1 MKTTTPRLFS
11 ATRHAGNF
19 FLATLFMLLAARDAS
34 AQSTYYWVGRDT
46 SPTFFGAYWSY
57 NNNFSTSSGG
67 GGLGSTIPSLQNYLN
82 FDGAAVGGYTST
94 NDFAAGS
101 GGFQIYFKSG
111 ASAYNLYGN
120 SITFY
125 NFNVSGTP
133 TDPNI
138 QNEGATV
145 QTINFPI
152 VDGNSSGANGILNI
166 NINPG
171 GAGPL
176 VFNGSLSALDAAI
189 ATRAINISNTAAI
202 TFNGVIS
209 DFSSSGKIALTQLA
223 ANTITLAGTNTY
235 SGQTTLASG
244 GTLNINNATALG
256 TGTLALNG
264 NATNDNTSGAAIT
277 LANNNPLTLSGGS
290 LTFLGTSNLNF
301 GTGIVT
307 ISGANRTLTVA
318 SNTLT
323 LGGGVTDAGGAKKLT
338 KAGAGALILNAAAGT
353 WTGGSS
359 VDAGT
364 LTIGTDTTLG
374 TGNVALNGG
383 TLVAGNGAR
392 VLANSA
398 TLIASSTIGG
408 TNNLTVNG
416 GFTNSGGS
424 RTLTVLNTGT
434 TTLAGNIFLSDN
446 DTTTGRALTI
456 TNVGPVIISGSIS
469 NNNAG
474 NTVAASLTYLGT
486 NTLTLSGANNFSGA
500 ATISGGTVIAASTSA
515 FTTTAGVTLSGTV
528 GTSTL
533 DVQTDGSDVAYPV
546 SFGSAAIGSTVASDV
561 KTGSVGINH
570 TLGSLGTG
578 NSTLNIVKGLNVASG
593 NPAITFGT
601 VSLNAGTAGTTILN
615 PTTASLSLGAV
626 SIASGSNPK
635 TLQLDGTNTN
645 NTITGAIANN
655 LNVLTVTKAN
665 TGTWT
670 LSNAGNAYSGN
681 TTVSGGTLNLTGGSG
696 VTNG

>member
-209 DFSSSGKIALTQLA
+209 DFSSSGKIGRQHDH
-223 ANTITLAGTNTY
+223 AG
-235 SGQTTLASG
+235 GHQHLQ
-244 GTLNINNATALG
+244 
-256 TGTLALNG
+256 
-264 NATNDNTSGAAIT
+264 
-277 LANNNPLTLSGGS
+277 
-290 LTFLGTSNLNF
+290 
-301 GTGIVT
+301 
-307 ISGANRTLTVA
+307 RTD
-318 SNTLT
+318 
-323 LGGGVTDAGGAKKLT
+323 DAGFRRHVKHQQRH
-338 KAGAGALILNAAAGT
+338 
-353 WTGGSS
+353 
-359 VDAGT
+359 
-364 LTIGTDTTLG
+364 
-374 TGNVALNGG
+374 
-383 TLVAGNGAR
+383 GAR
-392 VLANSA
+392 HGHAGLERQRDQRQHQR
-398 TLIASSTIGG
+398 GG
-408 TNNLTVNG
+408 
-416 GFTNSGGS
+416 
-424 RTLTVLNTGT
+424 
-434 TTLAGNIFLSDN
+434 DH
-446 DTTTGRALTI
+446 
-456 TNVGPVIISGSIS
+456 
-469 NNNAG
+469 
-474 NTVAASLTYLGT
+474 LG
-486 NTLTLSGANNFSGA
+486 
-500 ATISGGTVIAASTSA
+500 
-515 FTTTAGVTLSGTV
+515 
-528 GTSTL
+528 
-533 DVQTDGSDVAYPV
+533 Q
-546 SFGSAAIGSTVASDV
+546 
-561 KTGSVGINH
+561 
-570 TLGSLGTG
+570 
-578 NSTLNIVKGLNVASG
+578 
-593 NPAITFGT
+593 
-601 VSLNAGTAGTTILN
+601 
-615 PTTASLSLGAV
+615 
-626 SIASGSNPK
+626 
-635 TLQLDGTNTN
+635 
-645 NTITGAIANN
+645 
-655 LNVLTVTKAN
+655 
-665 TGTWT
+665 
-670 LSNAGNAYSGN
+670 
-681 TTVSGGTLNLTGGSG
+681 
-696 VTNG
+696 